1 MYSYDTN
8 LTEIKDKVRFYIQD
22 NKEEDYFFEDE
33 EINAILKI
41 YNNNINRTVTELCYT
56 LAALFSA
63 EADSEQ
69 VGPYS
74 VSYKSLSD
82 KYLNIAEVFRRK
94 SFRVLGGYA
103 GGISRVDAEISRQNP
118 DIIKS
123 AFTRNMMKNRRV
135 NPMLPNW
142 EGE

>member
-1 MYSYDTN
+1 MYSYNTN
-8 LTEIKDKVRFYIQD
+8 LTELKDKVRFYIQD
-22 NKEEDYFFEDE
+22 TKEEDNFFEDE

-74 VSYKSLSD
+74 VSYKGLAD
-82 KYLNIAEVFRRK
+82 KYLNLAEVFRRK
-94 SFRVLGGYA
+94 SFRVLSGYA
-103 GGISRVDAEISRQNP
+103 GGISRVDAEINKQNP

-123 AFTRNMMKNRRV
+123 AFTRNMMKNKRV